1 MRKHYSR
8 AAATTAIFFQTAAEY
23 LAACRRLIRMTTSPK
38 GIIPMFRSTLALA
51 ALLACA
57 CAGTANA
64 TEYQIKMEN
73 QGMGGMMQFDPQ
85 LLKIAPGDTVH
96 FVAMDKGHN
105 AQSIEGMIP
114 AGATPFTG
122 EISQDLS
129 VTLTV
134 PGVYGY
140 RCNPH
145 GSLGM
150 VGLIVVGKPG
160 NEAAAKSSATP
171 GMAGRV
177 FAKLFDALDTTRT
190 ASK

>member
-1 MRKHYSR
+1 MAVR
-8 AAATTAIFFQTAAEY
+8 AFTTIFCQAATEY
-23 LAACRRLIRMTTSPK
+23 LARFRRLISMITSPK
-38 GIIPMFRSTLALA
+38 GYIPMFRSTLALS

-64 TEYQIKMEN
+64 TEFQIKMEN
-73 QGMGGMMQFDPQ
+73 QGTGGMMQFDPQ
-85 LLKIAPGDTVH
+85 LLKISPGDTVH

-114 AGATPFTG
+114 AGARPFTG
-122 EISQDLS
+122 EMSRDLS

-145 GSLGM
+145 GTLGM

-160 NEAAAKSSATP
+160 NEAAAKSAAMP

-177 FAKLFDALDTTRT
+177 FAKLFDTLDTTRT
-190 ASK
+190 AGN